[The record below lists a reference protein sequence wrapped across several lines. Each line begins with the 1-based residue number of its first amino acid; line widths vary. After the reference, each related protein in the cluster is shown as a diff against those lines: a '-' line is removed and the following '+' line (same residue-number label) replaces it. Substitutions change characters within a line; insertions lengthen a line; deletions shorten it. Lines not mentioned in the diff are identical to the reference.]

1 MGSLYIEGLFLE
13 CVTSARFAYVR
24 ALFLA
29 VICGALIPPF
39 AFRFTVRR
47 RREFSPGFRFR
58 LVLEF
63 ELDSVNQPPASR
75 EGRGSRL
82 RLKERGRRIQLVW
95 AGPFISLR
103 TAGRPV
109 V

>member
-1 MGSLYIEGLFLE
+1 MRYQ
-13 CVTSARFAYVR
+13 CFAYVQ
-24 ALFLA
+24 ALLLA

-95 AGPFISLR
+95 AGPFTSLR
-103 TAGRPV
+103 TAGLPV